1 MVKLFG
7 WEIRRKSDEN
17 EIESFAPKI
26 EEDGATTVISAGGS
40 YGTYVDLE
48 GSARTEA
55 ELVAKYREI
64 SLQPEIEEAID
75 DIVNE
80 SMDTDDETIVSINLD
95 KLKYSDKVKK
105 RIREEFDIILDLLQF
120 NMIAFNIFRRWY
132 IDGRMY
138 YHVIIDLEKP
148 EEGIKELRYI
158 DPRKIRKVREIARER
173 KGEIVVQKTKNEYY
187 VYSDRAFGT
196 QAPATANST
205 DYGSVGGLKIA
216 KDAIL
221 HVSSGLMDKNNVF
234 VLSYLHKAIRP
245 LNMLRALEDATV
257 IYRLSR
263 APERRVFYID
273 VGSLPKAKAEQYLRD
288 MMVKHKNRLVYD
300 ATTGEIRDDR
310 KYMCY
315 DLGTKIPLLD
325 GRTLELKEIIKEY
338 EEGKTNWVYSC
349 DPVTGKFY
357 PGPISWAGITKYN
370 AEVVKVTF
378 DNGKSVICTPDH
390 KFPVWEKGF
399 VEAQHL
405 TPQDSII
412 PGYRREKEITKDGVK
427 YEQIYRND
435 TQTWEF
441 THREVSNWKNEVGL
455 HKFFTYDSKYID
467 HKKTVVH
474 HKNFDRYNNNPDNL
488 VMMNHKD
495 HMDYHKKIQS
505 IEYTQEMINAVQY
518 CAHIDISTENTV
530 DYINSNVN
538 IELWRSLNSNKNP
551 KNRDIYNLTFTNK
564 DLRRI
569 FKLLDIKSWRSH
581 KKELRNI
588 RYEENDRTARGMNKK
603 WSEGHRKLLSD
614 SAKNRIPVS
623 KTWKIFT
630 PDGDSLIIEN
640 LSSFCRERNL
650 NRSNIKGIY
659 GSKCHKAEVLRNH
672 KIVSV
677 ERLEEKTVVGSMSI
691 DAEETYHSHHT
702 YLLDAGVYTKNT
714 MLEDYWLPRREG
726 NRGTEITTLPSGQN
740 LGVMDDVEYFQKK
753 LYKALNVPV
762 SRLQSESGFQL
773 GRSAEISRDEVKF
786 SKFVGRLRRQFS
798 HIFYKALEK
807 QLILK
812 RVIAE
817 NEWQQIQS
825 EINFD
830 FAIDNYFSELKY
842 ADILISR
849 AETLARLDSYVGKY
863 YSNTWIRKNILMQDE
878 DDIVEMDKEIEEE
891 KKKGEHQDPN
901 ATPPESFDR
910 EPPQPKQ
917 EPEKEA
923 PEDEQQLDQSLFPSN
938 KPIKRK

>member
-7 WEIRRKSDEN
+7 WEIRRNDQQETNKLEAFSPPAHD
-17 EIESFAPKI
+17 
-26 EEDGATTVISAGGS
+26 DGATVVASGGS

-48 GSARTEA
+48 GSVRTES
-55 ELVAKYREI
+55 ELVTRYREM

-75 DIVNE
+75 AIVNE
-80 SMDTDDETIVSINLD
+80 AMDTDDNDIVSIDL
-95 KLKYSDKVKK
+95 DKVKYSVSVK
-105 RIREEFDIILDLLQF
+105 KKISEEFGKILDLLDF
-120 NMIAFNIFRRWY
+120 NSMSYDLFRRFY

-138 YHVIIDLEKP
+138 FHVIIDKEKP
-148 EEGIKELRYI
+148 QEGIKELRYV
-158 DPRKIRKVREIARER
+158 DPRRLRKIREIKRER
-173 KGEIVVQKTKNEYY
+173 QGEITVQKTKNEYF
-187 VYSDRAFGT
+187 VYSERGFHTTNTPGT
-196 QAPATANST
+196 PMDQGA
-205 DYGSVGGLKIA
+205 VGAIRIS
-216 KDAIL
+216 KDSIT
-221 HVSSGLMDKNNVF
+221 HITSGLMDRTNSI

-245 LNMLRALEDATV
+245 LNTLRAIEDATV
-257 IYRLSR
+257 IYTIAR
-263 APERRVFYID
+263 APERRIFYID
-273 VGSLPKAKAEQYLRD
+273 VGNLPKEKAEQYLRD
-288 MMVKHKNRLVYD
+288 MMVKHKNKLVYD
-300 ATTGEIRDDR
+300 ANTGEIRDDR

-338 EEGKTNWVYSC
+338 EEGKTNWAYSC
-349 DPVTGKFY
+349 DPITGKFY

-378 DNGKSVICTPDH
+378 DNGKSVVCTPDH
-390 KFPVWEKGF
+390 KFPVWGKGF

-455 HKFFTYDSKYID
+455 REFFTYDSKYMD

-488 VMMNHKD
+488 IMMNHKD

-518 CAHIDISTENTV
+518 CAHNDMSAENAV

-569 FKLLDIKSWRSH
+569 FKLLDIKSWRAH

-588 RYEENDRTARGMNKK
+588 RYEENGRTARGMNKK

-630 PDGDSLIIEN
+630 PDGDSLIVEN

-650 NRSNIKGIY
+650 NRSNIKGVY
-659 GSKCHKAEVLRNH
+659 GSKGHRAEVLRNH

-726 NRGTEITTLPSGQN
+726 SRGTEISTLPGGGTLAN
-740 LGVMDDVEYFQKK
+740 IENIEYFQKK
-753 LYKALNVPV
+753 LYKSLGVPT
-762 SRLQSESGFQL
+762 SRLQGETGFNI
-773 GRSAEISRDEVKF
+773 GRSSEITREELRF
-786 SKFVGRLRRQFS
+786 AKFVTRLRRRFN
-798 HIFYKALEK
+798 HLFYSTLEK

-812 RVIAE
+812 RVISPE
-817 NEWQQIQS
+817 EWPQLKND
-825 EINFD
+825 INFNY
-830 FAIDNYFSELKY
+830 AIDNYFSELKY
-842 ADILISR
+842 SEILTSR
-849 AETLARLDSYVGKY
+849 IDTMSRLEPYIGKY
-863 YSNTWIRKNILMQDE
+863 YSNSWVRKNILLQTDDDIAQMQKEIDEERAKEQPEGEPPGEPVDDVPDADNQPSDDGSDQDE
-878 DDIVEMDKEIEEE
+878 I
-891 KKKGEHQDPN
+891 
-901 ATPPESFDR
+901 
-910 EPPQPKQ
+910 
-917 EPEKEA
+917 
-923 PEDEQQLDQSLFPSN
+923 QQ
-938 KPIKRK
+938 